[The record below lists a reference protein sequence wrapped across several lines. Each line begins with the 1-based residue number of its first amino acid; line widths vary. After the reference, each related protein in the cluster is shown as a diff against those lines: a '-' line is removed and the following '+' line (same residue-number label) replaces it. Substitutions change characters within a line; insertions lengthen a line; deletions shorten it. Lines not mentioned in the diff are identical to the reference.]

1 MENAEILIKEN
12 DKLQHQC
19 KELHKNWHMLLKP
32 SRKPGTDTRQCTR
45 EVRKILM
52 ENKKL
57 KTQELKTKIERALW
71 FTEMFAFSEKE
82 KKNRFKD
89 LPEVEQKMIKQIVF
103 ITLFQR

>member
-1 MENAEILIKEN
+1 
-12 DKLQHQC
+12 
-19 KELHKNWHMLLKP
+19 
-32 SRKPGTDTRQCTR
+32 
-45 EVRKILM
+45 M

-82 KKNRFKD
+82 KHNRFKD

-103 ITLFQR
+103 ITLFQRSQNTKSGFVFSTSSLCDLYLTSFFFYMSNFS